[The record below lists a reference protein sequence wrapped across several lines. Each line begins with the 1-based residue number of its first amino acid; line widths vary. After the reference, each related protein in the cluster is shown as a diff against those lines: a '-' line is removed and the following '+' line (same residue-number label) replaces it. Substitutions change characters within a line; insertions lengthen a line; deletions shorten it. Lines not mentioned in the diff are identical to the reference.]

1 MYLFLRKLTRK
12 YELLCYNIS
21 METKYQQFFFDLRG
35 KMLSGILSYDEAR
48 KAADPI
54 INEMNEKA
62 AQVAK
67 KYKKHAIKF
76 NFANLTR

>member
-1 MYLFLRKLTRK
+1 
-12 YELLCYNIS
+12 
-21 METKYQQFFFDLRG
+21 MEMKYQEFFFDLRG
-35 KMLSGILSYDEAR
+35 KLLSGILSYDEAR

-67 KYKKHAIKF
+67 KFNKRPIKF
-76 NFANLTR
+76 NFAHLTR